1 VRNLVGGSEMMLW
14 RRIRCYKIDAV
25 QSYPSL
31 RDEEEDQDKGQHIEP
46 GVEQERSGRSDGSQK
61 GRECEA
67 ECTPDGVVDADSECS
82 SDFAMGQW
90 ESFGEVNGRDRSD
103 SWSV

>member
-1 VRNLVGGSEMMLW
+1 MMLW

-46 GVEQERSGRSDGSQK
+46 GVKQERSGRSDGSQK

-67 ECTPDGVVDADSECS
+67 ECTPDGVVDADGEC
-82 SDFAMGQW
+82 FR
-90 ESFGEVNGRDRSD
+90 FRNGTVGKLRRSK
-103 SWSV
+103 WKG